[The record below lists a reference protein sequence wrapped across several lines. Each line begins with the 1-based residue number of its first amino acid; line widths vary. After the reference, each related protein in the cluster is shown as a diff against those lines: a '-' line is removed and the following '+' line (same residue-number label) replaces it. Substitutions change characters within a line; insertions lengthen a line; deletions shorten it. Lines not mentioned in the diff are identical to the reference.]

1 MGKNTFEQALTFG
14 EWQYGNKQVIVM
26 SRKGIKIPEA
36 LRENVIISAEDPALL
51 LNWLAFRGTR
61 QVYVDGGQTIQSF
74 LREGLIS
81 ELNIT
86 TIPILLG
93 SGRPLFGSL
102 KADINLRHIFT
113 KPYPFGFVQSRYAV
127 VNDAGAQTEGRSI
140 MQERK
145 NTRNEPDFPKGM
157 GQPAVRALASI
168 GVTQLAQLTNYRE
181 ADLLKLHGIGRK
193 GMRVLKEAL
202 AESGLTFA
210 DSEKK

>member
-1 MGKNTFEQALTFG
+1 MPIKACVFIAVSLDGFISRPDGSIDWLNHANTLIPEGEDLGFGEFMERTDVLIMGKNTFEQALTFG

-127 VNDAGAQTEGRSI
+127 VNDAGAQTEA
-140 MQERK
+140 
-145 NTRNEPDFPKGM
+145 P
-157 GQPAVRALASI
+157 
-168 GVTQLAQLTNYRE
+168 
-181 ADLLKLHGIGRK
+181 
-193 GMRVLKEAL
+193 
-202 AESGLTFA
+202 
-210 DSEKK
+210 